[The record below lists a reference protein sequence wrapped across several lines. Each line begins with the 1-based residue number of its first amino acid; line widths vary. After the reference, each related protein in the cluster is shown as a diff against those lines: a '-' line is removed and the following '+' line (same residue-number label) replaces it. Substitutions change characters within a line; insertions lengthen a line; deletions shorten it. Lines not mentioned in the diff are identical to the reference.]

1 MLVGELT
8 DGYYCR
14 RTRVSKELGGKNRIF
29 APESIPILWE
39 DMTVRSRRR
48 AAIKRNNNRVTMR
61 RYKERIGLVVK
72 IG

>member
-14 RTRVSKELGGKNRIF
+14 RTPVAKELGGKNRIL

-39 DMTVRSRRR
+39 NMTVRSRRR
-48 AAIKRNNNRVTMR
+48 AAIKRNNNRVTMH
-61 RYKERIGLVVK
+61 RYEERVGLVVK